1 MTPEPASILEFDAVS
16 KRFGDTVTADRLSLT
31 VARGAFVTFLGPSG
45 SGKSTALRMV
55 AGLERPDS
63 GRILIEGRDVAG
75 IAPWRRNLGMVFQH
89 YAVFPHMTVA
99 QNVAYG
105 LKVRNIPRHA
115 RSRRVSEMLDL
126 VGLPGFEDR
135 GVTQLSGGEQQR
147 VALARALAPQPRML
161 LLDEPLSALDE
172 KIRREMQ
179 RELKHIQRKTGTT
192 FLYVTHDQEEALT
205 MSDAIAVLNQG
216 MCAQY
221 DAPEVLFHRPRN
233 RFVASFF
240 RGCNVLDA
248 ECRMRGDGQITLAVG
263 GAEIAVPTTMGVGSK
278 TKVAIAVRCENL
290 LLGARAQ
297 SAAARFAA
305 RVEDIIYRGT
315 NVDHVLRFA
324 DGQVVLATSTR
335 RELDDGEANVI
346 VGCDPANIVVLEQ

>member
-1 MTPEPASILEFDAVS
+1 VTAEPASILEFDAVS
-16 KRFGDTVTADRLSLT
+16 KRFGDTVTADRLTLT

-75 IAPWRRNLGMVFQH
+75 VAPWRRNLGMVFQH
-89 YAVFPHMTVA
+89 YAVFPHMSVA
-99 QNVAYG
+99 ENVGYG
-105 LKVRNIPRHA
+105 LKVRNLPRQA
-115 RSRRVSEMLDL
+115 RLRRVSEMLDL
-126 VGLPGFEDR
+126 VGLPGFENR
-135 GVTQLSGGEQQR
+135 NITRLSGGEQQR
-147 VALARALAPQPRML
+147 VALARALAPQPRIL

-179 RELKHIQRKTGTT
+179 SELKHIQRKTGTT

-221 DAPEVLFHRPRN
+221 DAPEVLFRRPRN

-248 ECRMRGDGQITLAVG
+248 QCRMTSDGQIMLAIAGV
-263 GAEIAVPTTMGVGSK
+263 EIALPTTGVASK
-278 TKVAIAVRCENL
+278 SQVAIAVRCENL

-297 SAAARFAA
+297 SSAARFAA

-315 NVDHVLRFA
+315 NVDHVLRLA
-324 DGQVVLATSTR
+324 DGQVAMATSTR
-335 RELDDGEANVI
+335 RELDDGDTSVI
-346 VGCDPANIVVLEQ
+346 VGCDPANIVVLER

>member
-1 MTPEPASILEFDAVS
+1 VTAEPAAILALDAVS
-16 KRFGDTVTADRLSLT
+16 KRFGDTVIADTLSLT
-31 VARGAFVTFLGPSG
+31 VARGAFVTLLGPSG
-45 SGKSTALRMV
+45 SGKSTLLRMV
-55 AGLERPDS
+55 AGLERPDA
-63 GRILIEGRDVAG
+63 GRVLIEGRDVAG
-75 IAPWRRNLGMVFQH
+75 LAPWRRNLGMVFQS

-105 LKVRNIPRHA
+105 LTVRNVPRQA
-115 RSRRVSEMLDL
+115 RARRVAEMLDL

-135 GVTQLSGGEQQR
+135 NITRLSGGEQQR

-179 RELKHIQRKTGTT
+179 TELKRIQRKTDTT

-205 MSDAIAVLNQG
+205 MSDAIAVLNRG

-221 DAPEVLFHRPRN
+221 DAPDVVFRRPRS

-248 ECRMRGDGQITLAVG
+248 ACRMTNGRLVLAVG
-263 GAEIAVPTTMGVGSK
+263 GAEMAVPPTTSVASGAR
-278 TKVAIAVRCENL
+278 VAIAVRCENL
-290 LLGARAQ
+290 HLGARAL
-297 SAAARFAA
+297 ACTTRFAA
-305 RVEDIIYRGT
+305 RVEDIIYRGA
-315 NVDHVLRFA
+315 NVDHVLRLA

-335 RELDDGEANVI
+335 RELADGEADVI
-346 VGCDPANIVVLEQ
+346 VGCDPADIVVLEQ

>member
-1 MTPEPASILEFDAVS
+1 VTAEPASILEFDAVS
-16 KRFGDTVTADRLSLT
+16 KRFGDTVTADRLTLT

-75 IAPWRRNLGMVFQH
+75 VAPWRRNLGMVFQH
-89 YAVFPHMTVA
+89 YAVFPHMSVA
-99 QNVAYG
+99 ENVGYG
-105 LKVRNIPRHA
+105 LKVRNLPRQA
-115 RSRRVSEMLDL
+115 RLRRVSEMLDL
-126 VGLPGFEDR
+126 VGLPGFENR
-135 GVTQLSGGEQQR
+135 NITRLSGGEQQR
-147 VALARALAPQPRML
+147 VALARALAPQPRIL

-179 RELKHIQRKTGTT
+179 SELKHIQRKTGTT

-221 DAPEVLFHRPRN
+221 DAPEVLFRRPRN

-248 ECRMRGDGQITLAVG
+248 QCRMTSDGQIMLAIAGV
-263 GAEIAVPTTMGVGSK
+263 EIALPTTGVASK
-278 TKVAIAVRCENL
+278 SQVAIAVRCENL

-297 SAAARFAA
+297 SSAARFAA

-324 DGQVVLATSTR
+324 DGQVAMATSTR
-335 RELDDGEANVI
+335 RELDDGDTSVI
-346 VGCDPANIVVLEQ
+346 VGCDPANIVVLER